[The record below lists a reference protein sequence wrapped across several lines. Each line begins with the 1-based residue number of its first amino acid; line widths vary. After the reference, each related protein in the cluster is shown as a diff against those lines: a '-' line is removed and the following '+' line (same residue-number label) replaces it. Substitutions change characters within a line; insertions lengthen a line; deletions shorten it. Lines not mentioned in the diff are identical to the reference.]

1 MDELFFEP
9 EVIDA
14 DVKTLAPKEDTQLAQ
29 VDLDSDK
36 KIAIAKTREAL
47 DEKGIDLDYILW
59 IYKDAAESAVVESF
73 SGTILE
79 DHKTRISAANKMLE
93 TWKVAHGLDKKDPV
107 EIVFKPLFAKPPMM
121 N

>member
-1 MDELFFEP
+1 MDKLFFGP

-47 DEKGIDLDYILW
+47 DEKGIDLDYIL
-59 IYKDAAESAVVESF
+59 
-73 SGTILE
+73 
-79 DHKTRISAANKMLE
+79 
-93 TWKVAHGLDKKDPV
+93 
-107 EIVFKPLFAKPPMM
+107 
-121 N
+121 